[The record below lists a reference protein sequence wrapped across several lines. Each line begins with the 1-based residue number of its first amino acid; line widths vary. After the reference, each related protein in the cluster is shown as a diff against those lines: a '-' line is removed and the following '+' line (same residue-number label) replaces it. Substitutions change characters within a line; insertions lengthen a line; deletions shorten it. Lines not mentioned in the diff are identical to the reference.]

1 MKNILITGSNG
12 FIGKNLKQQLLKLND
27 INIYEFNRYDTIE
40 DIEKY
45 IKNIDFI
52 FHLAGEVRPD
62 SSEDEFNN
70 SHGVLTKQ
78 IIDILQKYKLNIPI
92 LLASSKHA
100 QNPKNAYG
108 KTKKDT
114 EDIIIN
120 YSKQNNTAV
129 YIYRLSHLFGEGCK
143 PNYNSV
149 ISTWIYNSI
158 KNLPINIY
166 DRNIDMR
173 YLYVQDVVNDFI
185 KNIYKNNDGQI
196 HWCDIEEQYDTTLGE
211 VVDYINEFKNNIN
224 SENYKID
231 NNVFKKKLFDVYLD
245 YIRFYG

>member
-12 FIGKNLKQQLLKLND
+12 FIGKNLKNRLKQYDD
-27 INIYEFNRYDTIE
+27 IKIYEFNRYDNIN
-40 DIEKY
+40 DIENY
-45 IKNIDFI
+45 INKIDFI

-62 SSEDEFNN
+62 SSDEKFKA
-70 SHGVLTKQ
+70 SHGVLTQKLVD
-78 IIDILQKYKLNIPI
+78 IIENHKLAIPI
-92 LLASSKHA
+92 LLSSSKHA
-100 QNPKNAYG
+100 QNPKNSYG
-108 KTKKDT
+108 QTKKDT

-129 YIYRLSHLFGEGCK
+129 YIYRLSHLFGEECK

-211 VVDYINEFKNNIN
+211 VVDYINDFKDNIN
-224 SENYKID
+224 NQNYKID
-231 NNVFKKKLFDVYLD
+231 SNIFKKKLFDVYLD
-245 YIRFYG
+245 YIKFYG